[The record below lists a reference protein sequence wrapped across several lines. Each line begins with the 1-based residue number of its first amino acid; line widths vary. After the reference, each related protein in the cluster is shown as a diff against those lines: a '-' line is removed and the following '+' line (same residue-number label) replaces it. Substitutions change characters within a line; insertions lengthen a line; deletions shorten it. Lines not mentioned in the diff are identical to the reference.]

1 VRRRR
6 PGHTLTGGRPRV
18 GLALGGGAARGLAHI
33 GVLKVFE
40 REGLPMD
47 LIIGTS
53 IGALV
58 GGVYA
63 TTGSAAE
70 TERRFIGFA
79 HSGDFRRRAFD
90 FIREA
95 RKESKGGLLS
105 STSGLIRRGIFY
117 GYSLYKVS
125 FISAE
130 SIAHNINSL
139 LPDERIENTKMP
151 FAAVAADI
159 QNAQEVIL
167 AGGSIRR
174 MVAASCAIPG
184 ILPPVMIDGRTFID
198 GGWVDR
204 VPTLPALR
212 LGMDLVIGVDISPE
226 IGAELPRRGVDV
238 MVRATSVQASALK
251 RLQSRFM
258 DYCIQPDV
266 TRLHWA
272 DFSAVEPAI
281 AAGEAAAEAA
291 IDDLRRLLSPW
302 RLNPWVRGGTAR
314 QRARHLFETIEVF
327 RGLELA
333 LGPQA

>member
-1 VRRRR
+1 
-6 PGHTLTGGRPRV
+6 
-18 GLALGGGAARGLAHI
+18 
-33 GVLKVFE
+33 
-40 REGLPMD
+40 MD

-226 IGAELPRRGVDV
+226 LEDTRELRKGLDV
-238 MVRATSVQASALK
+238 LVRANAIKAEALK
-251 RLQSRFM
+251 NFQCRML
-258 DYCIQPDV
+258 DV
-266 TRLHWA
+266 LIRPRVGQTHWA
-272 DFSAVEPAI
+272 DFTGALTLIDEGDKATTEKIPEIREAI
-281 AAGEAAAEAA
+281 EQG
-291 IDDLRRLLSPW
+291 RWKSRLGYS
-302 RLNPWVRGGTAR
+302 RGKRFAR
-314 QRARHLFETIEVF
+314 SFF
-327 RGLELA
+327 
-333 LGPQA
+333 